1 MDVSLGLIV
10 TRKVRLQ
17 GISVGNRD
25 GMEAMMRAISQH
37 AMNPVIDQT
46 FAFEKLREALD
57 YLAHSVH
64 FGKVCI
70 RH

>member
-1 MDVSLGLIV
+1 MNANLGLIV

-25 GMEAMMRAISQH
+25 GFEAMTWAISQH
-37 AMNPVIDQT
+37 VLRPVIDRI

-57 YLAHSVH
+57 YLGSAAY
-64 FGKVCI
+64 FGKVVI